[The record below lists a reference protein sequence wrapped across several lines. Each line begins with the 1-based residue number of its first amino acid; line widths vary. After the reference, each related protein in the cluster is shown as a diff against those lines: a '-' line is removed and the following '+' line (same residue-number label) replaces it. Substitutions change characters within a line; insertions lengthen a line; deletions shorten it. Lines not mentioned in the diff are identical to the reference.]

1 MLSPVQTWLLEGG
14 SLFPQAT
21 PSSSPRSRGPLPGV
35 FSRICGIQGPA
46 GCPRHSAVCKCL
58 DVRASGARILRE
70 GRPAKFK
77 VLFFLITSTAG
88 IIQRQPEALAFMR
101 PSTSP
106 ATEQILKVP
115 GENGSANG

>member
-14 SLFPQAT
+14 VCSHRPLPAQVPEAVAPCQA
-21 PSSSPRSRGPLPGV
+21 SSVASVASRALPGV
-35 FSRICGIQGPA
+35 
-46 GCPRHSAVCKCL
+46 RHSAVCKCL

-115 GENGSANG
+115 GENGSANR